1 MNLFVI
7 SCCIGSLF
15 TFSHSMRLLHRL
27 HMKFQRFN
35 HTLCYNNSVD
45 LDLETLE
52 KQAFLF

>member
-1 MNLFVI
+1 MNLLVI
-7 SCCIGSLF
+7 SCITSLF
-15 TFSHSMRLLHRL
+15 TVSYSMRLLHRL

-35 HTLCYNNSVD
+35 HTLCYNNTVD

>member
-15 TFSHSMRLLHRL
+15 TFSHSMRLFHRL

-35 HTLCYNNSVD
+35 HTLCYNNTVD

-52 KQAFLF
+52 KQAWLF